1 MQFNG
6 LCLDDNLVYFTMLL
20 ALLTFFFFASD
31 SATTVVVE
39 SSQRL
44 FESAVCCSSAPD
56 GMLYIVDQ
64 KKNSVHQVSPT
75 NFIVHTVGGKGWGN
89 TEFDL
94 PLDVASS
101 FLLDLFVVDGNNQ
114 RVQRFDKQFN
124 FLRTYDESS
133 IPQLNGRFKP
143 RACTFS
149 SLGDLFVVEQDGN
162 RIIKISQR
170 GVYEREFGTY
180 KDGKGMLVDPQDIAM
195 TSNDEI
201 VVLDK
206 ESCVVF
212 DRFGNYLRRIPLLPK
227 NEWRTMSISDNILCI
242 VSPLKILLINMLTLE
257 QITIIPQS
265 FIGALI
271 NETFSDALIQNSTLV
286 VLTPT
291 TIYRC
296 ILRQ

>member
-1 MQFNG
+1 
-6 LCLDDNLVYFTMLL
+6 MLL
-20 ALLTFFFFASD
+20 ALLTFLFLASD

-39 SSQRL
+39 SSQKL

-56 GMLYIVDQ
+56 GMLYVVDQ
-64 KKNSVHQVSPT
+64 KKNTINQVSPT
-75 NFIVHTVGGKGWGN
+75 NSIVHTVGGKGWGD

-114 RVQRFDKQFN
+114 RIQRFDKQFN

-149 SLGDLFVVEQDGN
+149 SFGDLFVIEQDGN
-162 RIIKISQR
+162 RVVKISQR

-180 KDGKGMLVDPQDIAM
+180 KDGKGVLVDPQDIAI

-212 DRFGNYLRRIPLLPK
+212 DRFGNYLRRIAIPQK
-227 NEWRTMSISDNILCI
+227 TEWRTIDISDNLLCI
-242 VSPLKILLINMLTLE
+242 VSPTKILLINMLTFE
-257 QITIIPQS
+257 KNTINSES
-265 FIGALI
+265 FIGAKI
-271 NETFSDALIQNSTLV
+271 NELFTGALIQNSTLV

-291 TIYRC
+291 TMYRC
-296 ILRQ
+296 TIQQ